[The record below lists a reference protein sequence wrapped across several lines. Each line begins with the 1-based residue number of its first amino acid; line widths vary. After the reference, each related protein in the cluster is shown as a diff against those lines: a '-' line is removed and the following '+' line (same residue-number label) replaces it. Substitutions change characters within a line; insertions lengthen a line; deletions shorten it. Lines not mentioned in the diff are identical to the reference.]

1 MKKIESTFINML
13 VSLLMVCLVSAGLL
27 AGVYELTKADIAKAE
42 QNKQENALK
51 GVLPEFDT
59 IKTDSIEGAP
69 VFKAF
74 KDDKYVGVATIASAM
89 GFSDQIIIM
98 VGLDKANNIV
108 NYEVLSQKETPG
120 LGTKCV
126 DWFKNQ
132 INGKSINT
140 DFKVKQDGGDVDAI
154 TAATISS
161 RAFLNAVENASE
173 TLLQEEDDDTDAV
186 TSATELEVDGTT
198 EATELEMEVSNE

>member
-51 GVLPEFDT
+51 GVLPEFDSLE
-59 IKTDSIEGAP
+59 TDSINGTP
-69 VFKAF
+69 IFKAF
-74 KDDKYVGVATIASAM
+74 KDGEYVGVATIASEL
-89 GFSDQIIIM
+89 GFSDQIIVM
-98 VGLDKANNIV
+98 VGIDKANNIV

-132 INGKSINT
+132 INGKSINSE
-140 DFKVKQDGGDVDAI
+140 FKVSKDGGDIDAI

-161 RAFLNAVENASE
+161 RAFLKAVENASE

-186 TSATELEVDGTT
+186 TSATKLEVDGTT
-198 EATELEMEVSNE
+198 EATELEMEVTNE

>member
-59 IKTDSIEGAP
+59 IKTDSIVGTP

-74 KDDKYVGVATIASAM
+74 KGDQYVGVATIASAM

-132 INGKSINT
+132 INGKSIDT

-161 RAFLNAVENASE
+161 RAFLNAVENARE

-198 EATELEMEVSNE
+198 EATELEMEVTNE

>member
-59 IKTDSIEGAP
+59 IKTDSINGAP

-132 INGKSINT
+132 INGKSIDT

-161 RAFLNAVENASE
+161 RAFLDAVENASE

-198 EATELEMEVSNE
+198 EATELEMEVTNE

>member
-27 AGVYELTKADIAKAE
+27 AGVYELTKADIALAE
-42 QNKQENALK
+42 KNKQENALK

-59 IKTDSIEGAP
+59 IKTDSINGAP

-74 KDDKYVGVATIASAM
+74 KNGVYVGAASITSDL
-89 GFSDQIIIM
+89 GFSDQIVVM
-98 VGLDKANNIV
+98 VGIDNAKNIV

-126 DWFKNQ
+126 DWFKEQ
-132 INGKSINT
+132 INGKSIST
-140 DFKVKQDGGDVDAI
+140 DFKVTKDGGDVDAI
-154 TAATISS
+154 TAATITS
-161 RAFLNAVENASE
+161 RAFLDAVKKAENNF
-173 TLLQEEDDDTDAV
+173 TGDTDAI
-186 TSATELEVDGTT
+186 TTATEV
-198 EATELEMEVSNE
+198 EMEVSNE

>member
-132 INGKSINT
+132 INGKNINT

-198 EATELEMEVSNE
+198 EATELEMEVTNE

>member
-27 AGVYELTKADIAKAE
+27 AGVYELTKADIALAE
-42 QNKQENALK
+42 KNKQENALK

-132 INGKSINT
+132 INGKSIDT

-161 RAFLNAVENASE
+161 RAFLNAVEKASE

>member
-27 AGVYELTKADIAKAE
+27 AGVYELTKADIALAE
-42 QNKQENALK
+42 KNKQENALK

-59 IKTDSIEGAP
+59 IKTDSINGAP

-74 KDDKYVGVATIASAM
+74 KNGVYVGAATITSDL
-89 GFSDQIIIM
+89 GFSDQIVVM
-98 VGLDKANNIV
+98 VGIDNAKNIV

-126 DWFKNQ
+126 DWFKEQ
-132 INGKSINT
+132 INGKSIST
-140 DFKVKQDGGDVDAI
+140 DFKVTKDGGDVDAI
-154 TAATISS
+154 TAATITS
-161 RAFLNAVENASE
+161 RAFLDAVKKAENNF
-173 TLLQEEDDDTDAV
+173 TGDTDAI
-186 TSATELEVDGTT
+186 TTATEV
-198 EATELEMEVSNE
+198 EMEVSNE

>member
-132 INGKSINT
+132 INGKSIDT

-173 TLLQEEDDDTDAV
+173 TLIQEEDDDTDAV

-198 EATELEMEVSNE
+198 EATELEMEVTNE

>member
-27 AGVYELTKADIAKAE
+27 AGVYELTKADIALAE
-42 QNKQENALK
+42 KNKQENALK

-74 KDDKYVGVATIASAM
+74 KGDQYVGVATIASAM

>member
-27 AGVYELTKADIAKAE
+27 AGVYELTKADIALAE
-42 QNKQENALK
+42 KNKQENALK

-74 KDDKYVGVATIASAM
+74 KGDQYVGVATIASAM

-132 INGKSINT
+132 INGKSIDT

-198 EATELEMEVSNE
+198 AATELEMEVSNE

>member
-59 IKTDSIEGAP
+59 IKTDSINGAP

-74 KDDKYVGVATIASAM
+74 KGDQYVGVATIASAM

-108 NYEVLSQKETPG
+108 NYEVLAQKETPG

-126 DWFKNQ
+126 DWFKKQ
-132 INGKSINT
+132 INDKRIDT

-161 RAFLNAVENASE
+161 RAFLKAVENASE

>member
-1 MKKIESTFINML
+1 
-13 VSLLMVCLVSAGLL
+13 
-27 AGVYELTKADIAKAE
+27 
-42 QNKQENALK
+42 
-51 GVLPEFDT
+51 
-59 IKTDSIEGAP
+59 

-198 EATELEMEVSNE
+198 EATELEMEVTNE

>member
-51 GVLPEFDT
+51 GVLPEFDK
-59 IKTDSIEGAP
+59 IETDSIEGAP

-74 KDDKYVGVATIASAM
+74 KDGKYVGVATIASAL

-98 VGLDKANNIV
+98 VGIDKANNIV

-132 INGKSINT
+132 INGKNINT
-140 DFKVKQDGGDVDAI
+140 EFKVSKDGGDIDAI

-198 EATELEMEVSNE
+198 EATELEMEVTNE